1 MNYKKSQNIRYISLR
16 AMYVKLKFERI
27 LDIVIFSLIRNS
39 PYVYISDV
47 LLEIANR
54 QWV

>member
-1 MNYKKSQNIRYISLR
+1 
-16 AMYVKLKFERI
+16 MYVKLKFERI

-39 PYVYISDV
+39 PYVYNSDV

-54 QWV
+54 QWVWIGDFPEIDILLCG